1 MPFAHVHSITL
12 TGVQGHL
19 VEVEADITNGPP
31 GLLLVGLPDAVVR
44 ETTDRVRAAILNSGE
59 TWPQRKITVTLSP
72 VSLPKRG
79 TGSDLAIAAAILA
92 ASGAVPPDALAGL
105 VLLGE
110 LGLDGQVRPVTGI
123 LPAVTAAAACGFT
136 AVAVPQAG
144 AAEAALVP
152 GMRVLPVPGLAG
164 LLAHLRGR
172 NGSDLPVAVPGQDR
186 PGPATGAAGV
196 AGQPDLCDVRGRPGA
211 RRAAE
216 VCAAGGHHLAMT
228 GPPGAGAAMLA
239 ERLPGLL
246 PPLGHAAMEVTA
258 VHSLAGR
265 LPPGQ
270 PLITSPPLSAPH
282 HTATKA
288 AIFGGGSG
296 TIRPGA
302 VSLAHRGVLFLQD
315 APEFSRDVLDALRQ
329 PLETGEVAVARS
341 GLRARF
347 PARFLLVVAARPCP
361 CAQPAGCTCT
371 LFAKRCYQ
379 SRLSGLLNHVE
390 VKAELRPAAVA
401 GPPGE
406 TSAAV
411 AARVALARERAAA
424 RLAGTPWRL
433 NSEIPGS
440 ELRRRFPPGRD
451 ALARVERALQLGQIS
466 AATAG
471 RVLRVAWTLADLAAK
486 PRPGPGETGEA
497 LSLWLGVTP

>member
-1 MPFAHVHSITL
+1 M
-12 TGVQGHL
+12 
-19 VEVEADITNGPP
+19 
-31 GLLLVGLPDAVVR
+31 
-44 ETTDRVRAAILNSGE
+44 
-59 TWPQRKITVTLSP
+59 TLSP

-110 LGLDGQVRPVTGI
+110 LGLDGQLRPVTGI

-136 AVAVPQAG
+136 TTVAVPQAR

-152 GMRVLPVPGLAG
+152 GMRVLPVPGLAS
-164 LLAHLRGR
+164 LLAHLRSR
-172 NGSDLPVAVPGQDR
+172 NGSDMPVAVPGQDQ
-186 PGPATGAAGV
+186 PGPATGSAAA
-196 AGQPDLCDVRGRPGA
+196 AGQPDLCDVRGQPGA

-216 VCAAGGHHLAMT
+216 VCAAGAHHLAMT
-228 GPPGAGAAMLA
+228 GSPGAGAAMLA

-246 PPLGHAAMEVTA
+246 PPLDHAAAMEVTA

-265 LPPGQ
+265 LAPGQ

-282 HTATKA
+282 HTATTA

-302 VSLAHRGVLFLQD
+302 VSLAHRGVLFLAD
-315 APEFSRDVLDALRQ
+315 APEFSRDGLDALRQ

-341 GLRARF
+341 GLTARF
-347 PARFLLVVAARPCP
+347 PARFLLVVAARRCP

-371 LFAKRCYQ
+371 LFAKRRYLA
-379 SRLSGLLNHVE
+379 RLSGLLNHVE
-390 VKAELRPAAVA
+390 VKTELRPAAVP

-486 PRPGPGETGEA
+486 PRPGPGETSEA
-497 LSLWLGVTP
+497 LALWLGVTP